1 MKGAG
6 SILVFVAAFVVVTII
21 MIVLNSKF
29 NNIFKFDFSPPH
41 SLVVNAKDS
50 ANAKNKELENKD
62 GQKPASEVNIPG
74 VKTEEVTKQDK
85 KDSLANSQLKISTNQ
100 ENGKNNKQEEIAQ
113 NTKQEKNN
121 LNSKQEQ
128 KTTTPPVKT
137 TVVNSKE
144 QKKNNSPKT
153 VNNNKPVNNNITKNS
168 PAKVDS
174 SYIKWTKNTAAIYEA
189 MDSKKAAKIIQ
200 NYSDNIARDII
211 YAMKKKKAAEILA
224 ELTPEVANKIT
235 KAK

>member
-6 SILVFVAAFVVVTII
+6 SILVFVAAFVIVTII
-21 MIVLNSKF
+21 LIVLNSKF

-50 ANAKNKELENKD
+50 SNAKGKELDNKD

-85 KDSLANSQLKISTNQ
+85 KDSLANPQLKITTNQ
-100 ENGKNNKQEEIAQ
+100 ESGKNNKQEKTAV
-113 NTKQEKNN
+113 NTKP
-121 LNSKQEQ
+121 EQ
-128 KTTTPPVKT
+128 KTSTPPVKT
-137 TVVNSKE
+137 TVANVKD
-144 QKKNNSPKT
+144 QKKNNSNNPKT
-153 VNNNKPVNNNITKNS
+153 VNNNKPVNNNVTKNS

-174 SYIKWTKNTAAIYEA
+174 SYIKWTKNTAAIYES

>member
-21 MIVLNSKF
+21 IIFLNSKF
-29 NNIFKFDFSPPH
+29 NNIFKFDFSAPH
-41 SLVVNAKDS
+41 ALVINKKDS
-50 ANAKNKELENKD
+50 TGVKNQELSKKSEEEK
-62 GQKPASEVNIPG
+62 KASELNIPG
-74 VKTEEVTKQDK
+74 VSTEEVTKGQNN
-85 KDSLANSQLKISTNQ
+85 KDSVANVPAKTNNTV
-100 ENGKNNKQEEIAQ
+100 EPVKNTQKEKQVAEKKVEKK
-113 NTKQEKNN
+113 NTTAPVK
-121 LNSKQEQ
+121 
-128 KTTTPPVKT
+128 TPPV
-137 TVVNSKE
+137 
-144 QKKNNSPKT
+144 
-153 VNNNKPVNNNITKNS
+153 VNNVQKNTNSSKPIRNDNIVKNT

-174 SYIKWTKNTAAIYEA
+174 SYIKWTKNTAAIYET

-224 ELTPEVANKIT
+224 ELSPDVANKIT

>member
-21 MIVLNSKF
+21 LIVLNSKF
-29 NNIFKFDFSPPH
+29 NNIFKFDFSAPH
-41 SLVVNAKDS
+41 SVVMTPKDS
-50 ANAKNKELENKD
+50 ANAKNKELENKNN
-62 GQKPASEVNIPG
+62 QQPASEVNIPG

-85 KDSLANSQLKISTNQ
+85 KDTVANSQLKITSTQ
-100 ENGKNNKQEEIAQ
+100 ESGK
-113 NTKQEKNN
+113 NTKQEKVEVNK
-121 LNSKQEQ
+121 KQEQ
-128 KTTTPPVKT
+128 KTTPPPVKT
-137 TVVNSKE
+137 AGNNAKDLNKNTNS
-144 QKKNNSPKT
+144 KT
-153 VNNNKPVNNNITKNS
+153 VNNTKPGSNSKPVTNNITKNI

-174 SYIKWTKNTAAIYEA
+174 SYIKWTKNTASIYEA